1 MKKIFSLLLF
11 FILLF
16 GIYFKPAKAEEAK
29 ISYIHLNEIYYN
41 LNINGKIE
49 SNGVT
54 MFKLK
59 ERIAY
64 CIEPGVEINQRYY
77 EIFTSWDN
85 INLSNEVKEYIELI
99 GYYGYEYPGHNTE
112 YYYIATQELIW
123 KAIKSDIDVSWSTAK
138 NNSGNI
144 IDVTKEKDEIKNL
157 IAKHKLIPSFANKLI
172 KGQVG
177 TTVTLTDENNV
188 LEDYNIAQSKYHK
201 IIKENNQLIITLNES
216 PYNEEIELTR
226 KYYDSAPLLIY
237 SKGTSQKLAAL
248 RVTSDKKATLE
259 IKSEQV
265 PEEIEVPNTGL
276 YDITPLIGTF
286 MLVHG
291 LALYK
296 KN

>member
-1 MKKIFSLLLF
+1 MYHGQLPKI
-11 FILLF
+11 I
-16 GIYFKPAKAEEAK
+16 
-29 ISYIHLNEIYYN
+29 
-41 LNINGKIE
+41 
-49 SNGVT
+49 
-54 MFKLK
+54 
-59 ERIAY
+59 
-64 CIEPGVEINQRYY
+64 
-77 EIFTSWDN
+77 
-85 INLSNEVKEYIELI
+85 
-99 GYYGYEYPGHNTE
+99 
-112 YYYIATQELIW
+112 
-123 KAIKSDIDVSWSTAK
+123 
-138 NNSGNI
+138 
-144 IDVTKEKDEIKNL
+144 VTKEKDEIKNL
-157 IAKHKLIPSFANKLI
+157 IAKHKLMPSFANKLI

-188 LEDYNIAQSKYHK
+188 LEDYDIAQSKYHK

-248 RVTSDKKATLE
+248 RATSDKKATLE